1 MGDTRVNY
9 DFTGD
14 LFKAI
19 KRKALDLVDE
29 EQRLADMKANPKAH
43 AQEVEKAETI
53 HADIVSDHIEFE
65 KQASGTVALWLNI
78 DQQTET
84 MNISWYKNGTLLENC
99 PDTEYHIS
107 ETTVSL
113 YISDADSGLGQYDVH
128 VDDGRFSAERMLELT
143 QDMISAERS
152 TEDMIN

>member
-1 MGDTRVNY
+1 LKNSDEGKYQVSFVTPLGMFDTRVNY

-29 EQRLADMKANPKAH
+29 EQRLAEMKANPKAN
-43 AQEVEKAETI
+43 EPEPAETV
-53 HADIVSDHIEFE
+53 HADIVSEHVEYE
-65 KQASGTVALWLNI
+65 LQSSGSLAMWVKI

-84 MNISWYKNGTLLENC
+84 MNITWYKNGTLLENC
-99 PDTEYHIS
+99 PGTEYHIS

-113 YISDADSGLGQYDVH
+113 YISDASTGLGQYDVH
-128 VDDGRFSAERMLELT
+128 VDDGRFSENR
-143 QDMISAERS
+143 
-152 TEDMIN
+152 N